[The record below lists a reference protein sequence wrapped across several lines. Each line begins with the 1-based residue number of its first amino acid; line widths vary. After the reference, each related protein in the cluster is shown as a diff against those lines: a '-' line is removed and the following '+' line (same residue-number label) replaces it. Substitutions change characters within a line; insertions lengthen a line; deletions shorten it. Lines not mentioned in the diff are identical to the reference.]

1 MLDQVAAPAAQRVAL
16 VAGATGLVGRE
27 VLAGLLADKRYGTV
41 HSVGRRPAAAQHA
54 KLSHHVLELS
64 SAMALADIV
73 PIDDVFI
80 CLGTTIRAA
89 GSRAAFRAV
98 DLEAVVALA
107 RAARTAGANRL
118 AVVSA
123 MGADVNSRV
132 FYNRVKGE
140 MESAL
145 CGLGYRTLVIARP
158 SLLSGDR
165 HALGQASRAGETVG
179 SVLMAVFKPLIP
191 LNWQVIAASK
201 VARAMLNAVQHTG
214 QGTRILLSGE
224 LQRSA

>member
-1 MLDQVAAPAAQRVAL
+1 M
-16 VAGATGLVGRE
+16 GRE

-54 KLSHHVLELS
+54 KLSHHVLNLS
-64 SAMALADIV
+64 SAIALADIG

-80 CLGTTIRAA
+80 CLGSTIKAA
-89 GSRAAFRAV
+89 GSRDAFCAI
-98 DLEAVVALA
+98 DFEAVVTLA
-107 RAARTAGANRL
+107 RAARAAGASRL

-145 CGLGYRTLVIARP
+145 RALDYPTLVIARP

-165 HALGQASRAGETVG
+165 HVLGQASRPGEIVG
-179 SVLMAVFKPLIP
+179 SVLMAAFKPLIP
-191 LNWQVIAASK
+191 INWQAITASQ
-201 VARAMLNAVQHTG
+201 VARAMINAIQHPN

>member
-16 VAGATGLVGRE
+16 VAGATGLVGHE
-27 VLAGLLADKRYGTV
+27 VLAGLLTDRRYGAV
-41 HSVGRRPAAAQHA
+41 HSVGRRAGAAQHA
-54 KLSHHVLELS
+54 NLSHHGLNLS
-64 SAMALADIV
+64 SPITLADIGT
-73 PIDDVFI
+73 IDDVFI
-80 CLGTTIRAA
+80 CLGTTINAA
-89 GSRAAFRAV
+89 GSRAAFRAI
-98 DLEAVVALA
+98 DFDAVLALA
-107 RAARTAGANRL
+107 RAARAAGASRL

-145 CGLGYRTLVIARP
+145 RALDYPTLVIARP

-165 HALGQASRAGETVG
+165 HVLGQASRPGEIVG
-179 SVLMAVFKPLIP
+179 SVLMAAFRPLISI
-191 LNWQVIAASK
+191 NWQVIAASQ
-201 VARAMLNAVQHTG
+201 VARAMINAIQHPN

-224 LQRSA
+224 LQRTA